1 MPGRRT
7 LACPTPRSGKILD
20 GEGDPGLSA
29 RDVWLTILG
38 LTVVTVLT
46 RSFFL
51 FFGERLD
58 LPERVRRALGYA
70 PAAAL
75 AAIIVPDVLG
85 AGTPAGVDLS
95 LGNPR
100 LVAAIVAAVLY
111 AFTRSM
117 LGMIAVGMLAF
128 TLLRVLG

>member
-1 MPGRRT
+1 
-7 LACPTPRSGKILD
+7 
-20 GEGDPGLSA
+20 LSA

-51 FFGERLD
+51 LFGERLD
-58 LPERVRRALGYA
+58 LPERLRRALGYA

-75 AAIIVPDVLG
+75 AAIILPEVLG
-85 AGTPAGVDLS
+85 AGSAGGLDLS
-95 LGNPR
+95 PGNPK
-100 LVAAIVAAVLY
+100 LVAAVAAAVLY

-117 LGMIAVGMLAF
+117 LGMIALGMVVF
-128 TLLRVLG
+128 TLVRLAG